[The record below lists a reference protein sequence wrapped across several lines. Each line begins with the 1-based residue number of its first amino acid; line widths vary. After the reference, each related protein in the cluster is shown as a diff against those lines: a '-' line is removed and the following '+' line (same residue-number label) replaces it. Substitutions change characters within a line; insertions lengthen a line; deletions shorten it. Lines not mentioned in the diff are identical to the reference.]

1 MLLLVKATGH
11 KHWENFFS
19 NLQNGWFMRRLAA
32 FFMIIFFVSILTGPS
47 TFMLSIERGKVYTE
61 SFNLNHILK
70 AAYSSQTKNSQDMQS
85 SLESCLIFC
94 HRHIQLTRCTIP
106 EKRVVLAGA
115 DIHADVDLLRTNHTI
130 LNSLTTRF
138 SPKHPE
144 FGSHIKLPISSLLQS
159 SVLLIWYISNFVQC
173 CAGQ

>member
-1 MLLLVKATGH
+1 
-11 KHWENFFS
+11 
-19 NLQNGWFMRRLAA
+19 MRRLAA

-85 SLESCLIFC
+85 SLESCRIFC
-94 HRHIQLTRCTIP
+94 HSHIQLTRCTIP

-115 DIHADVDLLRTNHTI
+115 DIHAGVDFLQTFHAI
-130 LNSLTTRF
+130 LNSLAT
-138 SPKHPE
+138 SLSLKHRDS
-144 FGSHIKLPISSLLQS
+144 GSHTKLPIASFLQS
-159 SVLLIWYISNFVQC
+159 TVLLI
-173 CAGQ
+173 